1 MSTVSVIIPVL
12 DDAPALDVCLGHLM
26 RQRVL
31 PDEVVVVDNGEQPT
45 AGLVRRSDL
54 PFPVRVVHEP
64 RRGTASATAAG
75 FDAAHG
81 DLLARC
87 DADCRPDDGWVG
99 ALAAAFAADR
109 GLDAVTGHIAFHDL
123 SGWSGT
129 LGTLFYRTGMGLGMH
144 LALARPPLWG
154 SNLALRATAW
164 QRCRDA
170 VHPDDPLVH
179 DDLDLSFALGPLARV
194 RRVRDLRVTAEARIF
209 DSPRHLVT
217 RVRRALRTCRLGWR
231 RQPPGHRW
239 VNRLTGGRYLWAK
252 EPREELRDG
261 DVAFVDVAVA
271 TLWVEPGT
279 DRPLDAPAVGAPVD
293 PEAWNRVLDEDA
305 REWMVGRVETQA
317 QLGARVTVT
326 ERRGDWAHVVVHD
339 QPTPRDP
346 RGYPG
351 WVPVAQVRTN
361 PTFDRQLAERE
372 LAVVTA
378 DSTLLC
384 ATSSGGRPRLAV
396 GVTTTLPVLSARA
409 GAVELALPDGSAAWA
424 DAGDVARVP
433 RPSHAPAPAADPA
446 PTGEQLVATA
456 ERFLGL
462 RYLWAGVSPWGLD
475 CSGFA
480 LLAHRIHGIE
490 IPRDADAQAE
500 AGEAVEAEDL
510 RPGDLLFFAEPG
522 GVGFVHHVGMY
533 HGQGRMIHAPNPR
546 SAVCVVD
553 WRAWDAN
560 REFSGARRYLSERS
574 AGAPAPG

>member
-1 MSTVSVIIPVL
+1 MTTVSVIIPVL
-12 DDAPALDVCLGHLM
+12 DDADALHVCLGHLL

-31 PDEVVVVDNGEQPT
+31 PDEVVVVDNGPEPT

-54 PFPVRVVHEP
+54 PFALRVVHEP
-64 RRGTASATAAG
+64 RRGTASASARG

-87 DADCRPDDGWVG
+87 DADCRPDDVWVQ
-99 ALAAAFAADR
+99 ALVEAFDDDP
-109 GLDAVTGHIAFHDL
+109 GLDAVTGTIAFHDL
-123 SGWSGT
+123 PGWRGV
-129 LGTLFYRTGMGLGMH
+129 LGTLFYRVGMGVGMH
-144 LALARPPLWG
+144 LALARPALWG

-164 QRCRDA
+164 RQARDA
-170 VHPDDPLVH
+170 VHRDDPLVH
-179 DDLDLSFALGPLARV
+179 DDLDLSFVLGPLARV
-194 RRVRDLRVTAEARIF
+194 RRVPGMRVTAEARIF
-209 DSPRHLVT
+209 DSPRHLAT
-217 RVRRALRTCRLGWR
+217 RVRRALHTCRLGWR

-252 EPREELRDG
+252 EPREELRAG
-261 DVAFVDVAVA
+261 DTAFVDVAVA

-279 DRPLDAPAVGAPVD
+279 DRSLDAPAVGAPVD
-293 PEAWNRVLDEDA
+293 PVAWNRVLDDAA

-317 QLGARVTVT
+317 LLGTRVTVT

-361 PTFDRQLAERE
+361 PTFARQLTERA

-378 DSTLLC
+378 DSATLC
-384 ATSSGGRPRLAV
+384 ATPSGGRPRLAA
-396 GVTTTLPVLSARA
+396 GVTTTLPVLSAGP
-409 GAVELALPDGSAAWA
+409 GAVQLALPDGSAAWA

-433 RPSHAPAPAADPA
+433 AGGPGDAPS
-446 PTGEQLVATA
+446 GEELVATA

-480 LLAHRIHGIE
+480 LLVHRIHGID

-500 AGEAVEAEDL
+500 AGEPVAEQDL

-522 GVGFVHHVGMY
+522 GVGFVHHVGIH
-533 HGQGRMIHAPNPR
+533 HGDGRMIHAPNPR
-546 SAVCVVD
+546 ESVCVVD
-553 WRAWDAN
+553 WRAWDAG
-560 REFSGARRYLSERS
+560 REFSGARRYLSPRS
-574 AGAPAPG
+574 AGGPAPG